1 MQNLLGKPEIFRLRT
16 GVRGEQNGSF
26 RVWQQCAAPNFD
38 PKSAVF
44 ALFFPVSDGV
54 FPVSNGV
61 FRRQVAI
68 FRGRSDYIEG
78 QKWSLRGAKVIT
90 SDRKSLKNN
99 QRCLTFS
106 LGRREFFFVQNHR
119 FQGCQ
124 IAKRGFSGHF
134 REIRHWQ
141 MPHQSARG
149 GFQCPFFALPCRR
162 AAEIFRRW
170 GFLRGRMTQN

>member
-54 FPVSNGV
+54 F
-61 FRRQVAI
+61 RRQVAI

-90 SDRKSLKNN
+90 SDRKSLKNS

-106 LGRREFFFVQNHR
+106 LGRGGFFR
-119 FQGCQ
+119 PEPS
-124 IAKRGFSGHF
+124 FSGLSDSKARVF
-134 REIRHWQ
+134 RAF
-141 MPHQSARG
+141 S
-149 GFQCPFFALPCRR
+149 
-162 AAEIFRRW
+162 
-170 GFLRGRMTQN
+170 